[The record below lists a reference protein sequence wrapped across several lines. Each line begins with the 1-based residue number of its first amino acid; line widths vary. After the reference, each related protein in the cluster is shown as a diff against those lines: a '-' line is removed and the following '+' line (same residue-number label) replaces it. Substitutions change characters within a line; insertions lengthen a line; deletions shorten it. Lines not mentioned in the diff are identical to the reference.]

1 MHTEEMGKTGGKV
14 PFPLCVKS
22 SVLKLHLFQEILIS
36 LPLGNIT
43 LCGKLL

>member
-1 MHTEEMGKTGGKV
+1 MHTKEMGKTGGKV

-22 SVLKLHLFQEILIS
+22 NILNLHLFQEILIS

-43 LCGKLL
+43 LCGKLR